1 MKRIKVIFL
10 LILVILLSACST
22 NKEAVDSNEFKNIMR
37 DNNYYVVNSKE
48 QFSEYDYIIDSY
60 IAIDSNKKYQIEFY
74 ELEDDANAIAF
85 YDYNK
90 DIFEASR
97 TTSSVYTD
105 VNLSNNSKY
114 TLTNE
119 DSYKVLSRI
128 DNIVIYINV
137 DEEFKD
143 EIISILKKLGY

>member
-37 DNNYYVVNSKE
+37 DNNYYVVNPKE

-128 DNIVIYINV
+128 DNTVIYINV